1 MAKKKPKLS
10 LRTPPSD
17 DSEKIEDFIK
27 GGSSESTE
35 EPEPEAK
42 APQDAAS
49 GSDDPPEESA
59 QEEEQGASAE
69 KTVERRQ
76 TTIYFD
82 REVFRKLKV
91 YCAMQGLEMSKFVN
105 DAIDEKLNDI
115 GLPNL

>member
-27 GGSSESTE
+27 GSSDEAQA
-35 EPEPEAK
+35 EPEPED
-42 APQDAAS
+42 APQEAAS
-49 GSDDPPEESA
+49 GSDDPPA
-59 QEEEQGASAE
+59 QTTQGEGQGAKDE

-105 DAIDEKLNDI
+105 DAIEGKLNDV